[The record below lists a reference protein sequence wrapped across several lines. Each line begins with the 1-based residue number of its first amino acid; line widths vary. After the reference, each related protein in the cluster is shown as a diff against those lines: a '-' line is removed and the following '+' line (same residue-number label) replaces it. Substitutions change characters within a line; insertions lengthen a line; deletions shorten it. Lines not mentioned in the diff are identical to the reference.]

1 MLNLWAK
8 IEDNRK
14 APWKLVMQFGVKI
27 LLKYLVGRLQSKE
40 AFDYLS
46 DRTNSNIDYILI
58 DDARAAIDVDSPQ
71 DLILAEKILEE
82 EEAKNV

>member
-1 MLNLWAK
+1 
-8 IEDNRK
+8 
-14 APWKLVMQFGVKI
+14 MQFGVKI

-82 EEAKNV
+82 EESKNV